1 MRIQSET
8 PQISDIMDSLFLL
21 TRLLNDYYKKK
32 VILLIDEYDVP
43 MAKGDANG
51 YYREITDI
59 MRSMFSKSLKDNTY
73 IRTCLVSI

>member
-1 MRIQSET
+1 
-8 PQISDIMDSLFLL
+8 MDSLFFL

>member
-1 MRIQSET
+1 
-8 PQISDIMDSLFLL
+8 MDSLFFL

-51 YYREITDI
+51 YCREITDI